1 MDNRL
6 KEILENFDDIK
17 IGTDDPFKFHCTKCG
32 KCCINREDI
41 LLTPRDL
48 YNVAAQLKMT
58 PEEVVNQY
66 CDFYIGSDSRLPI
79 VRLKPLGSV
88 KRCPFLKDRKCSI
101 HQAKPAVCAMFPIG
115 RCVRTTNIPGEKV
128 CANDL
133 TVEYIFNKPGCGDD
147 SEIHTVREWL
157 GSFGIPLDDYFFRRW
172 NSLIMKLVEF
182 VRTLEKSFSPDGMNM
197 VWSSIYVTFYL
208 GYDMARPFLPQFE
221 ENADKYL
228 ELVEA
233 VTGHKEN

>member
-79 VRLKPLGSV
+79 VRLKPSPPSARYFPLG
-88 KRCPFLKDRKCSI
+88 
-101 HQAKPAVCAMFPIG
+101 AVSAQPIFQG
-115 RCVRTTNIPGEKV
+115 KKSVRTI
-128 CANDL
+128 
-133 TVEYIFNKPGCGDD
+133 
-147 SEIHTVREWL
+147 
-157 GSFGIPLDDYFFRRW
+157 
-172 NSLIMKLVEF
+172 
-182 VRTLEKSFSPDGMNM
+182 
-197 VWSSIYVTFYL
+197 
-208 GYDMARPFLPQFE
+208 
-221 ENADKYL
+221 
-228 ELVEA
+228 
-233 VTGHKEN
+233 